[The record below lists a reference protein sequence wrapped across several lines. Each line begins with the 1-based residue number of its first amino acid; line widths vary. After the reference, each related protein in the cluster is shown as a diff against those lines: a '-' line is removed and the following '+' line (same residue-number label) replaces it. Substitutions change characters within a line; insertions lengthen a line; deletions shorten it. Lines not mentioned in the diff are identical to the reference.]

1 VRIVEFP
8 VRLRLKKID
17 VTDFIAFRHLTS
29 RHNRGFVSFITFIA
43 IIGVTLGVASLDI
56 TLAILGGFE
65 KTIKQNVVSFTAHMQ
80 LFAFENNLL
89 SDPELTVQKVIARF
103 PEVLEMAPYLT
114 REGMVRSKT
123 EIDGILIKGVDPT
136 NDISPAK
143 RRLIE
148 GSYDLDERESGVQ
161 TVILGKRLAEK
172 LNVRLND
179 RVLIYALGGASLS
192 ISQTRIM
199 QFEIIGIYETGM
211 ADYDAS
217 VIYINLR
224 NAQRLCQVGKT
235 ASGFDIL
242 VANTDSLATFAQRIP
257 EYLGYPYYA
266 RTMFQQYRNLFAWV
280 DIQRIPVLI
289 TLALIIVVATV
300 NIIGTLLM
308 MILGKS
314 REIGTLITIGMK
326 RKEAVKIFLKQGML
340 IGLMGTFLGN
350 LIAFLLCWLELRYR
364 FFPLPPGI
372 YFMTHVPID
381 LTVFNFLAVSI
392 IALCMSFLASWI
404 PSRLAARLDPIT
416 LIRFAQ

>member
-1 VRIVEFP
+1 MIQP
-8 VRLRLKKID
+8 IVRLRLKKID
-17 VTDFIAFRHLTS
+17 VTDFIAVRHLMS
-29 RHNRGFVSFITFIA
+29 GHNRGFISFITFIA

-89 SDPELTVQKVIARF
+89 SEPELTIQKVIAGF

-114 REGMVRSKT
+114 REGMIRSKD
-123 EIDGILIKGVDPT
+123 EIDGILIKGVDPA
-136 NDISPAK
+136 NDISAAK

-148 GSYDLDERESGVQ
+148 GSYDLDERESGAQ
-161 TVILGKRLAEK
+161 QVIIGKRLAEK
-172 LNVRLND
+172 LYVQIAD
-179 RVLIYALGGASLS
+179 RVLIYALGGTSLS
-192 ISQTRIM
+192 LSQTRIM
-199 QFEIIGIYETGM
+199 QFKISGIYETGM

-217 VIYINLR
+217 VIYVNLR
-224 NAQRLCQVGKT
+224 NAQRLCQVGKVV
-235 ASGFDIL
+235 SGFDIL
-242 VANTDSLATFAQRIP
+242 VANTDSLALLAQRIP

-280 DIQRIPVLI
+280 DVQRIPVLI
-289 TLALIIVVATV
+289 ALALIIVVATV

-326 RKEAVKIFLKQGML
+326 RKDTVKVFLKQGML
-340 IGLMGTFLGN
+340 IGLVGTFLGN
-350 LIAFLLCWLELRYR
+350 LIAFALCWFELRYR
-364 FFPLPPGI
+364 FFPLPSGI

-381 LTVFNFLAVSI
+381 LSMLNFLVVSI
-392 IALCMSFLASWI
+392 AALIMSFIASWI
-404 PSRLAARLDPIT
+404 PSRLAAKLDPIT